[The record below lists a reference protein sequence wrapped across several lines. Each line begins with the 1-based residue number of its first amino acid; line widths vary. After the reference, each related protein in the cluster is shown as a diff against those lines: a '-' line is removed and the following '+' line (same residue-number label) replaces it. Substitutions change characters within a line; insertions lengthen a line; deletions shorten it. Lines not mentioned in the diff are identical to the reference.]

1 MQVRRA
7 AKQALALLRHVDRAP
22 LTGATLLIYHR
33 VGGGTGD
40 ELDLPAQAFADQLD
54 ALDAGGHDV
63 VPLDTA
69 LDRLDGGDRQP
80 SVVLT
85 FDDGF
90 ADVGETVLPI
100 LRAARAAL
108 HGLPGCRTRRRG
120 HGMGRVRVGQPGGA
134 PALTWSQVE
143 ELSDSGLCTIGNH
156 THSHATPLSM
166 SVDELDRCSHEIE
179 RRLGAPPSHFVW
191 TWGVEVDHLLPAVRQ
206 RFRSAATGTVGRN
219 QPGDDLHR
227 LRRVPVR
234 ATDPP
239 AFFRAKLQGTLQGE
253 RAYGAAVRIAKR
265 GRRGLPE

>member
-7 AKQALALLRHVDRAP
+7 AVQALALLRHVDRAP

-100 LRAARAAL
+100 LRERALPFTVYLAA
-108 HGLPGCRTRRRG
+108 GLVDGAMAWEG
-120 HGMGRVRVGQPGGA
+120 SASASQGA

-166 SVDELDRCSHEIE
+166 SVDELDRCFTRSNDVWA
-179 RRLGAPPSHFVW
+179 RRPATSCGRGASRS
-191 TWGVEVDHLLPAVRQ
+191 TICCQ
-206 RFRSAATGTVGRN
+206 R
-219 QPGDDLHR
+219 
-227 LRRVPVR
+227 
-234 ATDPP
+234 
-239 AFFRAKLQGTLQGE
+239 
-253 RAYGAAVRIAKR
+253 
-265 GRRGLPE
+265 